1 MTRIVPLVLFA
12 LIACAGA
19 QQQRQIP
26 LIERGDP
33 AHPVFVG
40 RGTDGE
46 IVVAASH
53 YDAMNGLAVAA
64 ADIGAKEGDL
74 LMCTREMLTG
84 THVPKWI
91 CRYPS
96 EAERER
102 QATQDWLV
110 KARNCMSHCGG
121 ADTAH

>member
-1 MTRIVPLVLFA
+1 MPRIVAFMSLGL
-12 LIACAGA
+12 LACATPA
-19 QQQRQIP
+19 ERERQ
-26 LIERGDP
+26 LVERGDP
-33 AHPVFVG
+33 AHPVYVG
-40 RGTDGE
+40 RGEDGE
-46 IVVAASH
+46 IVIAARH

-64 ADIGAKEGDL
+64 ADLGAKPGDL

-102 QATQDWLV
+102 QATQDWIV
-110 KARNCMSHCGG
+110 KARNCISHCGS
-121 ADTAH
+121 TESH

>member
-1 MTRIVPLVLFA
+1 MPKIVAPLVLFG
-12 LIACAGA
+12 LFACAST
-19 QQQRQIP
+19 QQRQIP

-33 AHPVFVG
+33 VHPVYVG
-40 RGTDGE
+40 RGDAGE
-46 IVVAASH
+46 IVIAASH

-96 EAERER
+96 DAEKERE
-102 QATQDWLV
+102 ATQNWMV
-110 KARNCMSHCGG
+110 KARNCISHCGSEE
-121 ADTAH
+121 AH